1 MKNFKYKK
9 RIELLEQK
17 IQELDTEKQKEL
29 FKQIGMKKETLFQRI
44 KTGKMKTEIS
54 FLLEEKLNLT
64 REQLLFIFFEEEVY
78 SKEQKQSDFEFIRNE
93 LKGLSKEGK
102 AFIEGMIAILN
113 QAKTIDERDSILNK
127 IKIVLS
133 QNKLKKEYK
142 RGTLYENIIK

>member
-17 IQELDTEKQKEL
+17 IQELDTDKQKEL

-93 LKGLSKEGK
+93 IKGLSKEGK

-113 QAKTIDERDSILNK
+113 QARTIDERDSILNK

-133 QNKLKKEYK
+133 QNK
-142 RGTLYENIIK
+142 